1 MSSRQ
6 RAGWPSTQDLE
17 LFHRVLADVTPLR
30 LEPEPKPTSQP
41 LPVSTTRQKVQKSAK
56 KAIRTEAKLSL
67 KPTAKA
73 AMTPAVLADH
83 GPGRAPGLDRRS
95 ALRLKRGKTE
105 IDGRIDLHGMTQE
118 QARSAL
124 TGFVISGH
132 RQDRRC
138 LLVITGKG
146 YHPVRDDTDAWRAES
161 GILRQ
166 RVPRWLEEQPLVGC
180 VLAYSPAQPEH
191 GGSGA
196 LYILLKRRRGP

>member
-1 MSSRQ
+1 MAGQQ
-6 RAGWPSTQDLE
+6 RKGRPSPQDIE

-30 LEPEPKPTSQP
+30 PEPEPTSKPPAGSTTPPKAEKPAKKTSKTKPAPPHKPTI
-41 LPVSTTRQKVQKSAK
+41 K
-56 KAIRTEAKLSL
+56 
-67 KPTAKA
+67 TAA
-73 AMTPAVLADH
+73 TPAALADH

-146 YHPVRDDTDAWRAES
+146 RRPARDETDSWSSEP

-166 RVPRWLEEQPLVGC
+166 RVPRWLEEPPLVGC
-180 VLAYSPAQPEH
+180 ILAYSPAQPEH

-196 LYILLKRRRGP
+196 LYVLLKRRRGP

>member
-6 RAGWPSTQDLE
+6 RKGWPSTQDLE
-17 LFHRVLADVTPLR
+17 LFHQVLADVTPLR
-30 LEPEPKPTSQP
+30 PEPEPKPTSQP
-41 LPVSTTRQKVQKSAK
+41 LAVSSTPPKVEKAAK
-56 KAIRTEAKLSL
+56 KATRIKTEPPL
-67 KPTAKA
+67 KPRVKA
-73 AMTPAVLADH
+73 AATPAALADH
-83 GPGRAPGLDRRS
+83 GAGRAPGLDRRS
-95 ALRLKRGKTE
+95 ALRLKRGKIE

-118 QARSAL
+118 QARSVL

-132 RQDRRC
+132 RHDRRC

-146 YHPVRDDTDAWRAES
+146 RRPARDDTDVWSAEP

-166 RVPRWLEEQPLVGC
+166 RVPRWLEEPPLVGC

-196 LYILLKRRRGP
+196 LYVLLKRRRGP

>member
-1 MSSRQ
+1 MAGRQ
-6 RAGWPSTQDLE
+6 RTGWPSTQDLE
-17 LFHRVLADVTPLR
+17 LFHRVLVDVTPLR
-30 LEPEPKPTSQP
+30 PETASQP
-41 LPVSTTRQKVQKSAK
+41 SAGPTTLPKVEKLVKTITRTK
-56 KAIRTEAKLSL
+56 TESPL
-67 KPTAKA
+67 KPTVKEA
-73 AMTPAVLADH
+73 ARPAVLADH

-124 TGFVISGH
+124 TGFVISGY

-146 YHPVRDDTDAWRAES
+146 RRPARDETNAWSAES

-166 RVPRWLEEQPLVGC
+166 RVPRWLEEPPLVGC

-196 LYILLKRRRGP
+196 LYVLLKRRRRP

>member
-124 TGFVISGH
+124 TGFVICGH

-146 YHPVRDDTDAWRAES
+146 RRPARDDTDFWSAEP

-196 LYILLKRRRGP
+196 LYVLLKRRRGL

>member
-1 MSSRQ
+1 MAGRQ
-6 RAGWPSTQDLE
+6 RTGWPSTQDLE
-17 LFHRVLADVTPLR
+17 LFHRVLVDVTPLR
-30 LEPEPKPTSQP
+30 PETASQP
-41 LPVSTTRQKVQKSAK
+41 SAGSTTPPKVEKPVK
-56 KAIRTEAKLSL
+56 KTTRTKTEPPL
-67 KPTAKA
+67 KPTVKEA
-73 AMTPAVLADH
+73 ARPAVLADH

-132 RQDRRC
+132 RHDRRC

-146 YHPVRDDTDAWRAES
+146 RRPACDDTDVWSAEP

-166 RVPRWLEEQPLVGC
+166 RAPRWLEEPPLVGC

-196 LYILLKRRRGP
+196 LYVLLKRRRGP

>member
-1 MSSRQ
+1 V
-6 RAGWPSTQDLE
+6 E
-17 LFHRVLADVTPLR
+17 
-30 LEPEPKPTSQP
+30 KP
-41 LPVSTTRQKVQKSAK
+41 VKKTTRTK
-56 KAIRTEAKLSL
+56 TEPPL
-67 KPTAKA
+67 KPTAKEA
-73 AMTPAVLADH
+73 AKPAVLADH

-124 TGFVISGH
+124 TGFVISGY

-146 YHPVRDDTDAWRAES
+146 RRPARDETNAWSAEL

-166 RVPRWLEEQPLVGC
+166 RVPCWLEEPPLVGC

-196 LYILLKRRRGP
+196 LYVLLKRRRGP

>member
-1 MSSRQ
+1 MAGQQ
-6 RAGWPSTQDLE
+6 RKGRPSPQDIE

-30 LEPEPKPTSQP
+30 PEPEPTSKPSDGSTTPPKAEKPAKKTPKTKPAPPHKPTI
-41 LPVSTTRQKVQKSAK
+41 K
-56 KAIRTEAKLSL
+56 
-67 KPTAKA
+67 TAA
-73 AMTPAVLADH
+73 TPAALADH

-146 YHPVRDDTDAWRAES
+146 RRPARDETDSWSSEP

-166 RVPRWLEEQPLVGC
+166 RVPRWLEEPPLVGC
-180 VLAYSPAQPEH
+180 ILAYSPAQPEH

-196 LYILLKRRRGP
+196 LYVLLKRRRGP

>member
-1 MSSRQ
+1 MSGRQ
-6 RAGWPSTQDLE
+6 RTGWPSTQDLE

-30 LEPEPKPTSQP
+30 SELKPKPTSQP
-41 LPVSTTRQKVQKSAK
+41 VAVLTTPPKVDKSAK
-56 KAIRTEAKLSL
+56 KVTRTETEISL
-67 KPTAKA
+67 KPKVKA
-73 AMTPAVLADH
+73 VVTPAALADH

-196 LYILLKRRRGP
+196 LYVLLKRRRGP